1 MEQKETL
8 VGRTQVYV
16 LELASL
22 AFTGMHVIKVSRNIF
37 LFYQKMKSFDASLIF
52 NFLKYEKLL
61 IFQ

>member
-16 LELASL
+16 MELASL

-37 LFYQKMKSFDASLIF
+37 KFKVQFWGFFGDKTPKIADF
-52 NFLKYEKLL
+52 
-61 IFQ
+61 